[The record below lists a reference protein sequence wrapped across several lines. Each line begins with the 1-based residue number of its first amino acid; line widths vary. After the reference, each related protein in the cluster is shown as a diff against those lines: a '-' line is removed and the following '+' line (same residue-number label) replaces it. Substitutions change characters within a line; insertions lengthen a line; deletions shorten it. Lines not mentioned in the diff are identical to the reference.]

1 MRTRTLASGAL
12 ALTLMAGHPGQSLAA
27 QPKGQATT
35 VTKKAAPPWDA
46 KLKGLDA
53 NGDGMITF
61 DEWSGGD
68 DSFEALDWDHDGI
81 LSGRE
86 LWAGAT
92 RPTFPPVPKPQGGE
106 PADVVYERLDKDHDY
121 RMTRREWNGTA
132 AAFAILDINRD
143 GALSPFE
150 FGVGR

>member
-1 MRTRTLASGAL
+1 MRPRTLASAVV
-12 ALTLMAGHPGQSLAA
+12 ALTLLIGLPHHLLAA

-35 VTKKAAPPWDA
+35 VTKKPARPWDA
-46 KLKGLDA
+46 KFKGLDV

-61 DEWSGGD
+61 DEWTSGD

-81 LSGRE
+81 LSGSE

-92 RPTFPPVPKPQGGE
+92 RPSFPPVSRPASAE
-106 PADVVYERLDKDHDY
+106 PADVAYERLDADHDY
-121 RMTRREWNGTA
+121 RLTRREWNGTA
-132 AAFAILDINRD
+132 TAFAALDINRD

>member
-1 MRTRTLASGAL
+1 MRPRNLAFCGVVAMAILAGA
-12 ALTLMAGHPGQSLAA
+12 AAPSLAA
-27 QPKGQATT
+27 PPQGNTSA
-35 VTKKAAPPWDA
+35 TKKAARPWDA
-46 KLKGLDA
+46 KFQGLDV

-61 DEWSGGD
+61 AEWNGGD

-92 RPTFPPVPKPQGGE
+92 RPEFPAVAPLAGGE
-106 PADVVYERLDKDHDY
+106 APGAAFERMDADHDY
-121 RMTRREWNGTA
+121 RLTRREWTGTA
-132 AAFAILDINRD
+132 AAFTALDLNRD

-150 FGVGR
+150 FGVDR